1 MTILRKKKKC
11 LQCKKDRYI
20 FSHGRCEGC
29 ARAVSIVLKKAQ
41 IRELPVKKIGRGKAY
56 DEIYLW
62 DIFSLFIRFRDTDK
76 NGNGQCFTC
85 KLPRHYTKL
94 DCGHGAGRQHKGTK
108 YNEKNNHAQCKRCN
122 GFEEGRKDLY
132 KIEVNKLYGPNTW
145 DLMQAASRQVTKI
158 TKFEYDLLTDLY
170 YKQVIKMAEEKG
182 IDPVTLKPIQRWVSR
197 TNTKK

>member
-1 MTILRKKKKC
+1 MTILRKKKIC
-11 LQCKKDRYI
+11 IQCGFERYI
-20 FSHGRCEGC
+20 FSHGRCQGC
-29 ARAVSIVLKKAQ
+29 ANKVSIALKRSK

-62 DIFSLFIRFRDTDK
+62 PIFSLFIRFRDTDK

-108 YNEKNNHAQCKRCN
+108 YNEKNNHGQCKRCN
-122 GFEEGRKDLY
+122 GFEGGRQDLY
-132 KIEVNKLYGPNTW
+132 AKEVDKLYGAGTW
-145 DLMQAASRQVTKI
+145 DLMQAASRQVTKM

-170 YKQVIKMAEEKG
+170 YDKVIKMAEEKG
-182 IDPVTLKPIQRWVSR
+182 IDPMTLKPIQRWLS
-197 TNTKK
+197 TKN